1 MADLKLAAS
10 ILNADFGHLA
20 QQVREVESAGVDFIH
35 VDVMDGRFVPNLTFG
50 FLVLDAIR
58 ENTRLPLDVH
68 LMIEQPE
75 RYLSRFADAGANCL
89 TVHQEA
95 VRHIHKTLED
105 IKELGVRAGL
115 AICPATALT
124 AVEEVSAELDLLLVM
139 TINPGFGGQ
148 ELIPATIGKV
158 ARARRL
164 LDSRG
169 SQAALEVDGGVKA
182 HNAAELVRAGA
193 DTLVVGTGI
202 FQASG
207 GIAAGVAEVRR
218 ALDVKGDEGC
228 REREP
233 GR

>member
-1 MADLKLAAS
+1 MPDLKLAAS

-68 LMIEQPE
+68 LMMEQPE
-75 RYLSRFADAGANCL
+75 QYLSRFADAGATCL

-95 VRHIHKTLED
+95 VQHVHKTIED
-105 IKELGVRAGL
+105 IKELNVRAGL
-115 AICPATALT
+115 AICPATSLT
-124 AVEEVSAELDLLLVM
+124 AVEEVSTELDLLLVM

-148 ELIPATIGKV
+148 ELIPATVGKV
-158 ARARRL
+158 ARARQL
-164 LDSRG
+164 LDSHG
-169 SQAALEVDGGVKA
+169 SRAALEVDGGVKA
-182 HNAAELVRAGA
+182 HNVAELVRAGA

-202 FQASG
+202 FQAPG
-207 GIAAGVAEVRR
+207 GIASGVGELRR
-218 ALDVKGDEGC
+218 ALES
-228 REREP
+228 ER
-233 GR
+233 